1 MVTRSRM
8 VRSLAVA
15 SVLAGCAVAW
25 AQAPS
30 NVAAPARSLIVL
42 AAPPTADRYYE
53 PLRQAILEFQTAYAR
68 RILGRDNV
76 VILGDRATL
85 RELAQT
91 LPADILLEAPMRD
104 IWTRDF
110 FPVLPDKP
118 ILFRYAAA
126 AQSGSQARADRTQAD
141 VVQLAHRLTL
151 DIQQVPWILDGGNV
165 VANGDGRAIVSDR
178 FLTDNHLDRTQ
189 ALALLHEHL
198 GADQIAILPA
208 DPDDRLGHADGIA
221 AFLGT
226 NTVAITQGH
235 DNYHDAV
242 VHQLRSAFPG
252 IQIIEL
258 AWDEVNDA
266 FDPEY
271 GSATGLHLNAT
282 LTDRFLYV
290 PVYGRESDARALE
303 QIRAATDRVVV
314 PVDAAQVGR
323 LGGSVRCLG
332 AQMKG
337 DNARRLIKAARAN

>member
-1 MVTRSRM
+1 M
-8 VRSLAVA
+8 VRCLAVA

-25 AQAPS
+25 AQGPS
-30 NVAAPARSLIVL
+30 NVEDPARSLIVL
-42 AAPPTADRYYE
+42 AAPPTADHYYQ
-53 PLRQAILEFQTAYAR
+53 PLRQAILDFQIAYAQ

-118 ILFRYAAA
+118 VLFRYAAA

-141 VVQLAHRLTL
+141 VVRLAKRLKL
-151 DIQQVPWILDGGNV
+151 DITRVPWILDGGNV

-178 FLTDNHLDRTQ
+178 FLADNHLDRSQ
-189 ALALLHEHL
+189 ALALLREHL
-198 GADQIAILPA
+198 GAAQIAILPA

-235 DNYHDAV
+235 DDDHAAI
-242 VHQLRSAFPG
+242 VHELRTAFPG

-258 AWDEVNDA
+258 AWEEVDDA

-290 PVYGRESDARALE
+290 PVYGRDSDAPALE
-303 QIRAATDRVVV
+303 NIRAATDREVV

-332 AQMKG
+332 TQIKG
-337 DNARRLIKAARAN
+337 HNARRLIEAARSK